1 MSTFDFAAQIV
12 LILIT
17 ITGTAVFGVFVW
29 IGRQSLLTLKSA
41 YAKLEHV
48 DECMDLVKKASEE
61 DRTLLKLHRSESESR
76 DRRIAELEK
85 DYAGLEG
92 WIKGK
97 YGLSTDASIT
107 EIRS

>member
-12 LILIT
+12 LFLIT
-17 ITGTAVFGVFVW
+17 IVGTLVFGAFVY
-29 IGRQSLLTLKSA
+29 IGRQALLTLKEA
-41 YAKLEHV
+41 YLKLVHV

-61 DRTLLKLHRSESESR
+61 DRALLKLHRNEAESR
-76 DRRIAELEK
+76 DKRIAELEK